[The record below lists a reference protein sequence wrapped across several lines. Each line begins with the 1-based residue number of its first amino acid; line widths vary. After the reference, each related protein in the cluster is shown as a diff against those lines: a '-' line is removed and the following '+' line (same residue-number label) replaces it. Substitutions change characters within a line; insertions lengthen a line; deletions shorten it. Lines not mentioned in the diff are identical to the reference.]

1 MGANKEKAKM
11 HTLHR
16 KAFENCILKFQW
28 WFAVTV
34 TIFRVLVMLNM
45 I

>member
-16 KAFENCILKFQW
+16 KALEKLYFKIPVVICCNCYN
-28 WFAVTV
+28 
-34 TIFRVLVMLNM
+34 FRVLVMLNM